1 MKKITLLLA
10 LLMVSVGFGQTVL
23 EDFEG
28 TAPELSSDGPIV
40 TTIVVNPTV
49 SAEKSLELITKAA
62 GSPWQGAQLIM
73 QSNKIDMT
81 TADKTM
87 TIDIY
92 SNVARRFLLK
102 LSKPD
107 LGNVNSKESKT
118 AVSHGGT
125 GWETVTADFNIAA
138 DTGQPGYNPP
148 NDQFSSIIFY
158 PLFNTNETV
167 DGWCTGCGENVSLD
181 TTTFIDNI
189 TAIAGDVII
198 PPSQNITVSVDI
210 SEGNAGGVNIVTPTV
225 SGSWA
230 EYAATVDPNN
240 ANKFSYT
247 FADGVESAEY
257 IWKIYYTAGGANQ
270 ENLLPLVQGGG
281 IDNNI
286 AEYLDD
292 KNPMNTDFGG
302 YCNRTA
308 KSTTGIYVAPTFYY
322 NSFREVGKT
331 YTELV
336 LTAATGGS
344 YAIDYSINEFSEF
357 HGPGATDNE
366 DGTYTVIV
374 DPTKPFE
381 YLWYDLTA
389 GTREDLLAC
398 DNGNGI
404 NTDNSGYANRT
415 HAAGKDEAD
424 TFGACPPV
432 NTNTECTGFT
442 SEALEGTFSNGINY
456 SFVTSGT
463 DVNLTFEIL
472 DTDKEGLNPQIFIEP
487 SDFINMNSSNAPTYT
502 ATLVGQTPGADISF
516 SLRAAYSG
524 GLVRSKIF
532 TYTVGEDCA
541 TASIDKNNLL
551 EISLYPNPAKG
562 ILNISA
568 KNTIESATIYNVL
581 GKKIKSFTVNAKTS
595 SLDVSA
601 LSRGIY
607 ILKYT
612 ANNAVGSM
620 KFVKE

>member
-10 LLMVSVGFGQTVL
+10 LLMVSVGFGQTIL

-28 TAPELSSDGPIV
+28 ETPELA
-40 TTIVVNPTV
+40 TIAGTVSTIAENPTI
-49 SAEKSLELITKAA
+49 SAEKSMKIVTSA
-62 GSPWQGAQLIM
+62 GEKWQASKLMM
-73 QSNKIDMT
+73 QNNKIDMRT
-81 TADKTM
+81 TDKTLSVK
-87 TIDIY
+87 IWADA
-92 SNVARRFLLK
+92 ARDFLVK
-102 LSKPD
+102 LTNGD
-107 LGNVNSKESKT
+107 GGGTTTDSKT
-118 AVSHGGT
+118 YVTHTGS
-125 GWETVTADFNIAA
+125 GWETLTADFNIFA
-138 DTGQPGYNPP
+138 DSNQGTFVA
-148 NDQFSSIIFY
+148 NDQYSSIEFY
-158 PLFNTNETV
+158 PLYKHNSANTTG
-167 DGWCTGCGENVSLD
+167 GWNAIPDPAYISY
-181 TTTFIDNI
+181 IDDI

-225 SGSWA
+225 TGGWA

-257 IWKIYYTAGGANQ
+257 VWKIYYTAGGANQ

-286 AEYLDD
+286 AGYLDD
-292 KNPMNTDFGG
+292 KNPMNTDFGA

-344 YAIDYSINEFSEF
+344 YAIDYSINDFNEF

-516 SLRAAYSG
+516 SLRAAYAG

-562 ILNISA
+562 KLNISA
-568 KNTIESATIYNVL
+568 KNIIESATIYNIL
-581 GKKIKSFTVNAKTS
+581 GKKVKSFTVNAKTS
-595 SLDVSA
+595 SLDVSV

-612 ANNAVGSM
+612 ANNTVGSM
-620 KFVKE
+620 KFIKE